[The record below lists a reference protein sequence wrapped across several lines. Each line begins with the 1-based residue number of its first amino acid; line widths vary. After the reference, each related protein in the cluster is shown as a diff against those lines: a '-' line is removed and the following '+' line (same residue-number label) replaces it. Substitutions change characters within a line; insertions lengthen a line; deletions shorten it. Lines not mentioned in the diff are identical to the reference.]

1 MSNSFDSAIHATKW
15 SILASNLRYAST
27 PIATLLLALVL
38 TPEDFGVVAVSTLVV
53 SIISIFQEGGL
64 GMALIQRQTHIE
76 EANCLTF
83 WMTLLLGALY
93 AVCVFLFAYQIS
105 VFFGDPRL
113 ELVLKVQ
120 SIQPVFTMLC
130 TTPKTILRR
139 SYSFKKLTIL
149 QFLPALLPFIVALPA
164 AHLGYGYWALILT
177 AVAASFMEMVL
188 LWGYC
193 DWRPSLPK
201 KSPANREIVSKGLQF
216 SGNCLCAWTI
226 RKSDKLILGFAVT
239 MASVGLFSFGTNFMQ
254 IVTRFLIAP
263 FASHAMFVAYS
274 EMQNDS
280 AKLLIMAQKN
290 LRLFAFIC
298 LPCLTGISVTA
309 HQFVPVFFNES
320 WAQLDTV
327 LCILAISPSMTV
339 VLTPY
344 RQTIQAL
351 GRPNILNMIDVLTIG
366 VMVPLLF
373 FAAPHG
379 LVAFLWGR
387 FLAEL
392 VVFGSIIY
400 FVRDVYAVSAFS
412 LFRPISAPAIASL
425 VMAATLVGLLW
436 SFSLSLDPM
445 LNLTITIFL
454 GVLLYLGVI
463 RLLDRS
469 LASDFWKFCS
479 RIVKSR

>member
-1 MSNSFDSAIHATKW
+1 
-15 SILASNLRYAST
+15 
-27 PIATLLLALVL
+27 
-38 TPEDFGVVAVSTLVV
+38 
-53 SIISIFQEGGL
+53 
-64 GMALIQRQTHIE
+64 
-76 EANCLTF
+76 
-83 WMTLLLGALY
+83 
-93 AVCVFLFAYQIS
+93 
-105 VFFGDPRL
+105 
-113 ELVLKVQ
+113 
-120 SIQPVFTMLC
+120 
-130 TTPKTILRR
+130 
-139 SYSFKKLTIL
+139 
-149 QFLPALLPFIVALPA
+149 
-164 AHLGYGYWALILT
+164 
-177 AVAASFMEMVL
+177 MEMVL

-193 DWRPSLPK
+193 DWRPSLLK

-280 AKLLIMAQKN
+280 AKLIMAQKN

-327 LCILAISPSMTV
+327 LRILAISPSMTV

-366 VMVPLLF
+366 VMVPLLLCGSAWSSGF
-373 FAAPHG
+373 SVGAISCRTGCFRKYYL
-379 LVAFLWGR
+379 LVRG
-387 FLAEL
+387 
-392 VVFGSIIY
+392 
-400 FVRDVYAVSAFS
+400 VYAVSAFS

-436 SFSLSLDPM
+436 PFSLFLDPM